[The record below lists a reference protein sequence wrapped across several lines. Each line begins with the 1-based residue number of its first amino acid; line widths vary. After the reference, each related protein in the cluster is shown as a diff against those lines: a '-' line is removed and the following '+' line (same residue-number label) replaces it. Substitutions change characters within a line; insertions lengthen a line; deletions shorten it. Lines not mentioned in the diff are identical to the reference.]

1 MELQSWSLKFAL
13 ALVVAAVLWAGAA
26 SLASSLLHG
35 RPRRPAESPRVAH
48 AQLGNFLPTHHR
60 PAAAR

>member
-13 ALVVAAVLWAGAA
+13 ALVVAAVLWASAA

-35 RPRRPAESPRVAH
+35 RPRRPGESTRVAGYSGPNQ
-48 AQLGNFLPTHHR
+48 ASLTVQQGGMQ
-60 PAAAR
+60 